1 MAYQT
6 GTLNSLADIQT
17 VIRTFLVD
25 NGWTWDTG
33 SSTIYKDTVF
43 VQFVTPSGDKVL
55 FRAKTA
61 LSGGSSAPRDVGM
74 GRMIRDGTGNVPA
87 VITYPATYWAF
98 LADDEF
104 YFVVNYDV
112 SRYQYVMWGRSTVDV
127 GSATGAYISG
137 SVNESTF
144 PSGATNMGCG
154 IAIAPTGVASGASAV
169 YGYRTSAPFWDDRQG
184 AGTGV
189 LGGYPDLRSSF
200 LHSDLG
206 DATWSLHIQSGANTY
221 TGVGN
226 GYAGNLSA
234 VLPNTWNA
242 ESPLLPLRAY
252 RLLTESKVALV
263 ADMQHAR
270 QCRVDNF
277 NDAEIISIGPDQW
290 QVFPFH
296 RKDIAAR
303 NGGEYIDHTGTFG
316 WAIRKVD

>member
-43 VQFVTPSGDKVL
+43 VQFVPPSGDKVL

-61 LSGGSSAPRDVGM
+61 LSGGSSAPRAVGM
-74 GRMIRDGTGNVPA
+74 GRMIHAATGNVPA

-112 SRYQYVMWGRSTVDV
+112 SRYQYVMWGKSTVDV

-137 SVNESTF
+137 SVNEFSIITYI
-144 PSGATNMGCG
+144 GDRGCG
-154 IAIAPTGVASGASAV
+154 ISISTKGVSSTSV
-169 YGYRTSAPFWDDRQG
+169 YGYRTSAPFWEDIQG
-184 AGTGV
+184 AGTV
-189 LGGYPDLRSSF
+189 LNDSYPDLRSSF

-206 DATWSLHIQSGANTY
+206 DATWSLHIKSDARTY

-226 GYAGNLSA
+226 RYAGNLSA

-303 NGGEYIDHTGTFG
+303 NGGAYIDHTGTFG